1 MRRWQVIILALA
13 LVLVTAI
20 GAYSDFTVPA
30 VIPDTL
36 AAKLEQYEEW
46 SEGNIWVGDAV
57 HFPQATI
64 VPIFMIYSDNVS
76 RVDYWSWRM
85 FCYVVGSWEVT
96 DRPILMPQANI
107 RDLEIKLTV
116 GDNTG
121 LNIERVGPIKP
132 SEPGVF
138 RFDLGNATSYE
149 DGEAYYSL
157 DAYTID
163 NSLALNQSIDAS
175 AEVSF
180 TMSCGGYVREYEL
193 TLPFTYIENYYPKA
207 LA

>member
-1 MRRWQVIILALA
+1 MRRRQVIILALVI
-13 LVLVTAI
+13 VLVVAI
-20 GAYSDFTVPA
+20 GVYSDFTVPA

-57 HFPQATI
+57 HFPQGTI

-76 RVDYWSWRM
+76 RVDYWSWKM
-85 FCYVVGSWEVT
+85 FCYIVGSWEVT
-96 DRPILMPQANI
+96 DRPMFMQRANI
-107 RDLEIKLTV
+107 HNLEIKLTV

-132 SEPGVF
+132 SKPGVF
-138 RFDLGNATSYE
+138 CFDLDNVTTYE
-149 DGEAYYSL
+149 DGKAYYSL
-157 DAYTID
+157 DAYTVD
-163 NSLALNQSIDAS
+163 NSLELNQSIDAS

-180 TMSCGGYVREYEL
+180 KMSCGGYMREYEL
-193 TLPFTYIENYYPKA
+193 TLPFTYIENYYPVVMA
-207 LA
+207 